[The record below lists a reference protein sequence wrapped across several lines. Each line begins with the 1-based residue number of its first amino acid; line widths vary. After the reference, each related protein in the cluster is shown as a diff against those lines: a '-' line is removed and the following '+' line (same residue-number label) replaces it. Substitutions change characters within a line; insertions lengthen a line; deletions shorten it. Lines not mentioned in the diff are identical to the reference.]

1 MMVRLGALVLLV
13 WALGFVWFAVA
24 LPGPGP
30 ESGPNGQTDGI
41 VVVTGGPGR
50 IPRGTALLQA
60 GHARRMLI
68 SGVDRRVRPRD
79 LTAEYGVPRRLIAC
93 CIDLGDESV
102 DTRSNADETA
112 AWVGRHRYR
121 SIRLV
126 TTDWHMARA
135 RFELVR
141 VLGRDVTVVPDGV
154 RSEPGFLVLMTEYTK
169 YLLRRISAPLGY

>member
-1 MMVRLGALVLLV
+1 MIVRLGSLVLVV
-13 WALGFVWFAVA
+13 WALGFVWFTVA

-30 ESGPNGQTDGI
+30 DLRTDGI

-50 IPRGTALLQA
+50 IQRGVALMEAKQ
-60 GHARRMLI
+60 ARRMLI

-79 LTAEYGVPRRLIAC
+79 LVAEYGVPRRLIAC

-112 AWVGRHRYR
+112 AWVARNRYK
-121 SIRLV
+121 SVRLV

-135 RFELVR
+135 RFELRR
-141 VLGRDVTVVPDGV
+141 VLGDGVAVVPDGV
-154 RSEPGFLVLMTEYTK
+154 RSEPSFVVLMTEYTK
-169 YLLRRISAPLGY
+169 YLLRRVAAPFGY